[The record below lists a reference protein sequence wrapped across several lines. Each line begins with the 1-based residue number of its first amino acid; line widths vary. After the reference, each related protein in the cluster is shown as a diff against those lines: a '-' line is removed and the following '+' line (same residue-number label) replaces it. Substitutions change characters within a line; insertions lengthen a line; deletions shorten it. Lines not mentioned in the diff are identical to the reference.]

1 MKLEQLDKLINNG
14 RKILD
19 VKTPVKRL
27 FKTILYS
34 HTGKRILKRFSE
46 VRSDLKEDLEL
57 IFKPVKRFT
66 AKQLKGVDATTL
78 KEVTG
83 THTQNSLTNSKPPK
97 SAGHKEVPAN
107 NGFVNWFDIT
117 SSKKK
122 PVEKN
127 VVSLRKSDGRV
138 VPLDDYWLK
147 D

>member
-27 FKTILYS
+27 FKVFLYS

-66 AKQLKGVDATTL
+66 AKHLKGVDTTKL

-83 THTQNSLTNSKPPK
+83 THTLPDNVVDNKDKPSK
-97 SAGHKEVPAN
+97 SVTSN
-107 NGFVNWFDIT
+107 DTFVNWFDIH
-117 SSKKK
+117 SNSKPKEPK
-122 PVEKN
+122 EQK
-127 VVSLRKSDGRV
+127 VVSLRKTDGRV